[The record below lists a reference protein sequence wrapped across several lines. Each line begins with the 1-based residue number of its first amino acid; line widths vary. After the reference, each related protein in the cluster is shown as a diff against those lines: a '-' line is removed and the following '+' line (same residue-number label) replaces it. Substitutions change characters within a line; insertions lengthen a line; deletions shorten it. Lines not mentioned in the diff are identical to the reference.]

1 MRFSLFSGLAPRPPI
16 WYQHRNSNCREL
28 RSACFKPSRTKTRF
42 LRRRDA
48 LWPGR
53 SPLLETFAAIYRAS
67 LCRLE
72 RNGCFFSA
80 LRAHRLGF
88 DTLYAAGTC
97 RRARRAISLARLA
110 PLGLVLEA
118 LVGEKHLL
126 AGGENELSR
135 TFSALQNP
143 VMVFHTLLQ
152 SLAGTGVAAEQFL
165 PEACGR
171 VPGKFTPPSFPPAEP
186 FEWTP
191 VIWSPSLAHA
201 VAFFGDAYARGP
213 LWHGAFHLVSCSSC
227 AF

>member
-1 MRFSLFSGLAPRPPI
+1 MRVSLFSGLAPRPPI
-16 WYQHRNSNCREL
+16 SNKHRNSNCRAL
-28 RSACFKPSRTKTRF
+28 RSACSEPSRTKTRF
-42 LRRRDA
+42 LGRRDA

-53 SPLLETFAAIYRAS
+53 PPLLETFAAIYRAS

-72 RNGCFFSA
+72 RNSCFFSR
-80 LRAHRLGF
+80 LRAHRLRF
-88 DTLYAAGTC
+88 DTLYATGPC

-110 PLGLVLEA
+110 PLGLILEA

-186 FEWTP
+186 FEWTL

-201 VAFFGDAYARGP
+201 VAFFGDA
-213 LWHGAFHLVSCSSC
+213 
-227 AF
+227 

>member
-1 MRFSLFSGLAPRPPI
+1 MRFSLFSGLAPRPPVP
-16 WYQHRNSNCREL
+16 YKHRNSNCRER
-28 RSACFKPSRTKTRF
+28 RSGLSQAITKKTRF
-42 LRRRDA
+42 LRRRYA

-53 SPLLETFAAIYRAS
+53 SPLLETFAAIYRSS

-80 LRAHRLGF
+80 LRTHRLGF
-88 DTLYAAGTC
+88 DTLYAAGTSC
-97 RRARRAISLARLA
+97 GARRAISLARLA
-110 PLGLVLEA
+110 PLGLILEA

-143 VMVFHTLLQ
+143 VMEFHTLLH
-152 SLAGTGVAAEQFL
+152 SLAGTGVAAERFL
-165 PEACGR
+165 TVACGR
-171 VPGKFTPPSFPPAEP
+171 VPGKFTPPSIPPAEP